1 MLLSLV
7 TAVATFLLCAWIARI
22 LTRPIA
28 HMHWLLQD
36 MHDAFAFTD
45 PHVIVAFVV
54 GLACSAALLYRFGA
68 FQTPPALH
76 QNEWRAFKLIERTR
90 VSHSSSVYRFAI
102 PHQLGL
108 PIGQHVSIRA
118 SIDGKPMVRSY
129 TPISD
134 HTATG
139 HVDFLVKTYEKGNVS
154 RAFDEASG
162 IDDPVIWTDKRDQE
176 MWAALDKQIAE
187 DVPSVPLLNRRNSF
201 LHGSGVAG
209 FFVESYPAYPSYQV
223 IGVSAS

>member
-1 MLLSLV
+1 MLLSLAS
-7 TAVATFLLCAWIARI
+7 AVATFLLCAWIARI
-22 LTRPIA
+22 VTRPFA

-76 QNEWRAFKLIERTR
+76 QNEWRAFKLMERTR

-118 SIDGKPMVRSY
+118 TIDGKPMVRSY

-139 HVDFLVKTYEKGNVS
+139 HVDFLVKTYEKGNVLS
-154 RAFDEASG
+154 L
-162 IDDPVIWTDKRDQE
+162 IHI
-176 MWAALDKQIAE
+176 
-187 DVPSVPLLNRRNSF
+187 
-201 LHGSGVAG
+201 
-209 FFVESYPAYPSYQV
+209 
-223 IGVSAS
+223 